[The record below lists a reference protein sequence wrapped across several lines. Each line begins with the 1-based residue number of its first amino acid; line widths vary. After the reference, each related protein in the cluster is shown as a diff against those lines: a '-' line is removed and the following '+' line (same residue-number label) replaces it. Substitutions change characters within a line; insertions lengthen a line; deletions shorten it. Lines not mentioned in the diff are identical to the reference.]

1 MGRSGR
7 SSFISV
13 GYHFRLSAESTCE
26 RPRRNSP
33 PGITRIP
40 GGGVASTDAVRRRLA
55 VNSLDV
61 IRRNVA
67 VRPKRIDVGISPPG
81 GSVANLLAPVD
92 TERRVHGGEDVLHA
106 RLLFAAPAGFDT
118 LGPLRIGTAQYL
130 AAFHTGAGE
139 HRRIAL
145 VVMIAA
151 CHVVERSGST
161 AEFAH
166 HHDQR
171 LI

>member
-33 PGITRIP
+33 PGIKTIP

-67 VRPKRIDVGISPPG
+67 VRPKRIGVGISPPG
-81 GSVANLLAPVD
+81 GSGANLLAPVH
-92 TERRVHGGEDVLHA
+92 TQRRPPGCQRVLHA
-106 RLLFAAPAGFDT
+106 WPLFA
-118 LGPLRIGTAQYL
+118 
-130 AAFHTGAGE
+130 
-139 HRRIAL
+139 
-145 VVMIAA
+145 
-151 CHVVERSGST
+151 
-161 AEFAH
+161 
-166 HHDQR
+166 
-171 LI
+171 